1 MFLQLCG
8 FLSSFALVANGVKES
23 SALLQTSVA
32 ALETVQGGADAIK
45 PVITMLQAMEQT
57 LADEAREED
66 ERKSS
71 LLCWCKTNREEK
83 KFTIESSSA
92 KVIELRSTIDGAI
105 AKEAELKASVKEA
118 QESSSSGEQALAEA
132 DQVRREQSNK
142 YDQFM
147 ADSRQQLKALQDGIR
162 ILERYDKS
170 ALPQL
175 QEEPSLL
182 QLDSESSEDDILAR
196 KLDDF
201 MRHHGYDTGDA
212 QPEEQAT
219 AAPEVRPKQSS
230 SRSSKFLEPRVQ
242 DAGDAEDIG
251 LLMERA
257 GDASQPV
264 QEESTT
270 TSTAR
275 PYLKSEMLSL
285 SSQEQASVNSGL
297 AVAAAFVQASGGD
310 SAELF
315 GNGLGQLAAVL
326 RATKETL
333 EEDVEKAKKKE
344 KADAENFLAMKLAKM
359 QETNAAEGQLEV
371 KKTELSRVSF
381 LLITSKKELKQEQE
395 LLKNTKEALE
405 TLEETCAQ
413 GLKNS
418 EERQEKRAEEIK
430 GVSEALE
437 ELGRLETAEEEDKA
451 ASFLQL
457 SQDSSRGEKAAAA
470 LRSAAASADAS
481 EASQLEVLA
490 SSAEVQAFDEVLE
503 AIAKNV
509 EELKKKERAAEKK
522 RDWCKEEILENKK
535 DIEKAAHHQTTQ
547 EVQANRMKEDVE
559 IFAEE
564 LKKTKDEKLKLE
576 TAFKK
581 ATDDLQKQHDA
592 YMRIA
597 TDNAL
602 TLKAISKATEKLKGV
617 YGNGQALVQTSVVD
631 PNAPGSNAVYNKNR
645 MGNRVIVLLGYI
657 QQEAQE
663 AIDKGSASE
672 SQAQE
677 SYGKLAYQT
686 KKNVEALQ
694 LEINTKEAAV
704 VKLKEDLVETQ
715 KNVKG
720 LIAEQA
726 DLAQKMNI
734 LNSECDELVRNFDDM
749 KRARFDEMQALME
762 AKGILQGAES
772 R

>member
-8 FLSSFALVANGVKES
+8 FLCSFALVANGVKEG
-23 SALLQTSVA
+23 LLQTSVT
-32 ALETVQGGADAIK
+32 ALDTVQRGADAIK

-57 LADEAREED
+57 LADEAHVED

-71 LLCWCKTNREEK
+71 LMCWCKTNREQK
-83 KFTIESSSA
+83 KFTIDSSSA

-105 AKEAELKASVKEA
+105 AKEAELKAAVKEA
-118 QESSSSGEQALAEA
+118 SESSAAGEQALAEA
-132 DQVRREQSNK
+132 EQVRKEQRDK
-142 YDQFM
+142 YDNFM
-147 ADSRQQLKALQDGIR
+147 LESRPQLKALENGVR

-182 QLDSESSEDDILAR
+182 QLDSESSADDILAR

-201 MRHHGYDTGDA
+201 MRHHGYDTGDT
-212 QPEEQAT
+212 QPEQQVT

-257 GDASQPV
+257 GDASQPIPEV
-264 QEESTT
+264 ESTT
-270 TSTAR
+270 TSSAR
-275 PYLKSEMLSL
+275 PYLKSDVLGL

-326 RATKETL
+326 RTTKESL
-333 EEDVEKAKKKE
+333 EEDVEKAKKQE

-359 QETNAAEGQLEV
+359 QETNEAGGQLGV

-381 LLITSKKELKQEQE
+381 LLITSKKDLKQETE
-395 LLKNTKEALE
+395 LLKNTKEALQ
-405 TLEETCAQ
+405 TLEETCEQ

-430 GVSEALE
+430 GVNDALE
-437 ELGRLETAEEEDKA
+437 ELGQLETAEEESKA
-451 ASFLQL
+451 TSFLQL
-457 SQDSSRGEKAAAA
+457 SEDSSRGEKAAAA

-481 EASQLEVLA
+481 DASQLEVLA
-490 SSAEVQAFDEVLE
+490 SSAEVEAFDEVMQ

-509 EELKKKERAAEKK
+509 DELKKKDRAAEKK
-522 RDWCKEEILENKK
+522 RNWCKEEILENKK
-535 DIEKAAHHQTTQ
+535 DIEKAAHQQTTQ

-559 IFAEE
+559 LYAEE
-564 LKKTKDEKLKLE
+564 LKKSKDEKLELE
-576 TAFKK
+576 TQFKK

-597 TDNAL
+597 TDNEL
-602 TLKAISKATEKLKGV
+602 TLKAISKAKEKLKGV
-617 YGNGQALVQTSVVD
+617 YGNGQALVQTGGD
-631 PNAPGSNAVYNKNR
+631 PNAPGSNAEYSKNR
-645 MGNRVIVLLGYI
+645 MGSRVIVLLGYL

-663 AIDKGSASE
+663 MIDKGSASE

-677 SYGKLAYQT
+677 SYGKLAYET

-715 KNVKG
+715 KNAKG

-726 DLAQKMNI
+726 DLKGKMSI

-749 KRARFDEMQALME
+749 KKARFDEMQALKE
-762 AKGILQGAES
+762 AKGILQGAAS
-772 R
+772 G